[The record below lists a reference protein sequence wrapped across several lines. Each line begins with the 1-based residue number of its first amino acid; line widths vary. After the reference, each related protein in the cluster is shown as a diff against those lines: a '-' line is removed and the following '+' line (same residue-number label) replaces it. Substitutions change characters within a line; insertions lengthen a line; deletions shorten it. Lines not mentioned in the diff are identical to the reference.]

1 MWFWPAELHHMP
13 LKKSSYDET
22 LYISLS
28 AFKTLILMLYS
39 PRSICEIISRLAD
52 NPINSN
58 FVATFSWDS
67 LAFLRSVLKLSP
79 MDTSCFKLLDI
90 NITSGC
96 FGIYRFHS
104 WVYINDYVNIG
115 MYKFHSWKEK
125 VWMKKKLEI
134 W

>member
-52 NPINSN
+52 NPINSY
-58 FVATFSWDS
+58 FAATLSWDS
-67 LAFLRSVLKLSP
+67 LAFLRSMVLLIYEISFGLVFGGKILA
-79 MDTSCFKLLDI
+79 DI
-90 NITSGC
+90 SANSSGVS
-96 FGIYRFHS
+96 F
-104 WVYINDYVNIG
+104 
-115 MYKFHSWKEK
+115 M
-125 VWMKKKLEI
+125 L
-134 W
+134 